1 LHGQETHAV
10 ARIITFDPSLGR
22 PNPGQRR
29 YPRFDEVQTE
39 IENTAIVR
47 LGAATAL
54 GEACHLFQRLRELTP
69 PEVRDLV
76 NRLDDVLVTVRKQH
90 EHAAYLVGLK
100 AATGRLD
107 AQPASLVD
115 ERKGD
120 EAG

>member
-1 LHGQETHAV
+1 V
-10 ARIITFDPSLGR
+10 ARIITFDASLVR
-22 PNPGQRR
+22 ALPGQRR

-54 GEACHLFQRLRELTP
+54 GEACQLFQRLRDLSSHDM
-69 PEVRDLV
+69 RDLV
-76 NRLDDVLVTVRKQH
+76 NRLDDVLTTVRKQH

-107 AQPASLVD
+107 VQPPSLTD
-115 ERKGD
+115 DRTDGN
-120 EAG
+120 AR